1 MTMANTNTMLKTLLG
16 LAAVAAW
23 QNRDKISEYV
33 KGATSAQGSGGA
45 GIKEASGG
53 LGGLIDAFKKT
64 GLGAQADSWVAKGPN
79 QPITPTQ
86 VGQGLDGGMLDQ
98 IAAQTGIPREELLK
112 RLSEVLPGL
121 VDQMTPNGSL
131 PR

>member
-1 MTMANTNTMLKTLLG
+1 MANTNTMLKTLLG

-23 QNRDKISEYV
+23 QNRDKISDFV
-33 KGATSAQGSGGA
+33 KGSAA
-45 GIKEASGG
+45 GTDNGVVKEAAGG

-79 QPITPTQ
+79 QSITPDQ
-86 VGQGLDGGMLDQ
+86 IGQGLDGGMLDQ
-98 IAAQTGIPREELLK
+98 IAAQTGVPKEELLK
-112 RLSEVLPGL
+112 RLSQVLPSL

>member
-1 MTMANTNTMLKTLLG
+1 MADTNTMLKTLLG

-23 QNRDKISEYV
+23 QNRDKISDYV
-33 KGATSAQGSGGA
+33 KGAAGTSTNPEVKAA
-45 GIKEASGG
+45 TGG

-79 QPITPTQ
+79 QPITPAQ
-86 VGQGLDGGMLDQ
+86 IGQGIDGGMLDQ
-98 IAAQTGIPREELLK
+98 IAAQAGIPKEELLK
-112 RLSEVLPGL
+112 RLSQVLPGL

>member
-1 MTMANTNTMLKTLLG
+1 MANTNTMLKTLLG

-33 KGATSAQGSGGA
+33 KGATSGS
-45 GIKEASGG
+45 ASPELKSATGG

-79 QPITPTQ
+79 QSITPDQ

-98 IAAQTGIPREELLK
+98 IAAQTGIPKEELLK
-112 RLSEVLPGL
+112 RLSQVLPSL